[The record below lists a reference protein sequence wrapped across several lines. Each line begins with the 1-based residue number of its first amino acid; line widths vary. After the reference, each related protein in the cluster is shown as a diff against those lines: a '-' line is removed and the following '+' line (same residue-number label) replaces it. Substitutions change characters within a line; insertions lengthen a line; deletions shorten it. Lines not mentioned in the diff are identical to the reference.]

1 MSGEMIALLATL
13 AATLV
18 LSAILML
25 RAMLREER
33 VAERL
38 LAVQRSV
45 GFAEAKPKRSAR
57 RVVIDAVSAVGR
69 ALAGS
74 GLLSHRTVAELE
86 QTLAAAGFRGDRALW
101 LFIGAKL
108 ILFLSLPAMA
118 WVGLGWSGV
127 TPSARLLLTAAAAVA
142 GLLLPDAIARQL
154 RRRYLAELERGL
166 PDALDMMVICAEAG
180 LGIETAIDRVA
191 QEIGAANRPV
201 ALEFGLTSSELR
213 ILSDRRQALINLGE
227 RTRLDS
233 LRRFSTTLLQTIQ
246 YGTPLSLALRTLAAE
261 MRQEALVRYEAR
273 AARLPVLLTMPMI
286 LFILPTVFL
295 VIAGPAAIGVL
306 RLK

>member
-1 MSGEMIALLATL
+1 MSGGLLVMLVTGSAALVL
-13 AATLV
+13 AAV
-18 LSAILML
+18 LIL
-25 RAMLREER
+25 RAIVREER

-45 GFAEAKPKRSAR
+45 GFAEVRRKRSVR
-57 RVVIDAVSAVGR
+57 RAILDAVSSVGR
-69 ALAGS
+69 TLAGS
-74 GLLSHRTVAELE
+74 GLLSPKTVAELE
-86 QTLAAAGFRGDRALW
+86 QTLVAAGFRGDRALW

-108 ILFLSLPAMA
+108 ILFVSLPALA
-118 WVGLGWSGV
+118 WFGLGWSGLA
-127 TPSARLLLTAAAAVA
+127 PSGRLVLTAAAAVV
-142 GLLLPDAIARQL
+142 GLLLPDAIARRL
-154 RRRYLAELERGL
+154 RQRYLAELERGL

-201 ALEFGLTSSELR
+201 ALEFGLTSSELK
-213 ILSDRRQALINLGE
+213 ILADRRQALVNLSE
-227 RTRLDS
+227 RTGLDS

-246 YGTPLSLALRTLAAE
+246 YGTPLTLALRTLAAE
-261 MRQEALVRYEAR
+261 MRQEALVRFEAR

-295 VIAGPAAIGVL
+295 VIAGPAAISVL